1 MVNKS
6 CISSNRVVEL
16 IMMLRDHKK
25 TMSYYIC
32 LYTMIEHEELYF
44 EHT

>member
-6 CISSNRVVEL
+6 SISSNGVVEL
-16 IMMLRDHKK
+16 IMMLRDHKR
-25 TMSYYIC
+25 TMSDYIV
-32 LYTMIEHEELYF
+32 LYTIIEHKELYF